1 MIFNLSGTQT
11 LETCEN
17 GLVFDGH
24 GAVHN
29 YCNYNWAVDCG
40 KGGVHAIRICIIQ
53 WWAKLQLLHY

>member
-1 MIFNLSGTQT
+1 MANNFLLQLFLLNYFLFLGTQT

-24 GAVHN
+24 GSVYN

-40 KGGVHAIRICIIQ
+40 KAGPM
-53 WWAKLQLLHY
+53 KLELF